1 MMQALIR
8 KARHVLDDPVLRRWL
23 LRRMVGLENQPSGFV
38 AGQPPYLGPPGE
50 ISPQAPGELASDDFQ
65 EGSFA
70 PPDSPTSIAL
80 PGETVEIS
88 PADPDLLFTRPYND
102 LETRLAVHRFA
113 WVPVAGPGV
122 DTDWVAALWQS
133 WTARFGKD
141 DSGWPWHAYTAAER
155 AINIIDFSRHF
166 GLPGDRH
173 AMCALLA
180 RHADIIR
187 NNLEYFGDHYTSNHL
202 SNNGRGLLRIGTALG
217 RPDYAETGARIMVA
231 EAGRIFGRSGVL
243 REGSTHYHQLV
254 TRNYID
260 AWVDARMADLDQS
273 AMLRDI
279 AERALAALPGLY
291 LPGGM
296 PLIGDISP
304 DVPPAYLAGLAGGTG
319 QNIWPA
325 MLPYDRQQEILSL
338 IGAIAAVSPD
348 KLAEEGW
355 HRFGGHG
362 WQALSYVPPDGWPPM
377 PGHGHRDIGSFELH
391 DGGVPIIVDP
401 GRGSYADS
409 DYEDAA
415 MHNGVLIDGAGGAP
429 INRAYYA
436 PEFRDRVV
444 RARPNLKRTRDGS
457 VLHGAGFQHVTGIEA
472 ADREWRF
479 TETGVSI
486 TDRIAGRGR
495 HRIRRQFCTPHP
507 VVPDGDAAIINAG
520 PTSYR
525 LSTGSAVSFV
535 EMTCWSAYGQG
546 TPGTLIVTETNEKLP
561 INAAATLERI

>member
-23 LRRMVGLENQPSGFV
+23 LRRLVRLEKRPTGFV
-38 AGQPPYLGPPGE
+38 AGQPPYLGPPAE
-50 ISPQAPGELASDDFQ
+50 TSPEAHGELASGDFP

-70 PPDSPTSIAL
+70 PPVSPASIAL
-80 PGETVEIS
+80 PGETVELS
-88 PADPDLLFTRPYND
+88 PTDPGQLFTRPYID
-102 LETRLAVHRFA
+102 LETQLAAHRFA
-113 WVPVAGPGV
+113 WVPVAGAAV
-122 DTDWVAALWQS
+122 DADWVAALWQS

-155 AINIIDFSRHF
+155 AINIIDFSGRF
-166 GLPGDRH
+166 GLPDDRH
-173 AMCALLA
+173 AICALLA

-202 SNNGRGLLRIGTALG
+202 SNNGRGLLRIGAALG
-217 RPDYAETGARIMVA
+217 RTDYAETGARIMVA

-243 REGSTHYHQLV
+243 REGSTHYHQLI

-260 AWVDARMADLDQS
+260 AWVDARRADLEQS

-279 AERALAALPGLY
+279 AERALAVLPGLY

-319 QNIWPA
+319 ENIWPA
-325 MLPYDRQQEILSL
+325 MLSNDRQQEILSL
-338 IGAIAAVSPD
+338 IGAVTAVSPD
-348 KLAEEGW
+348 KLAEDGW

-377 PGHGHRDIGSFELH
+377 PGHGHRDLGGFELH
-391 DGGVPIIVDP
+391 DGGVPIFVDP

-436 PEFRDRVV
+436 PEFRDRVI
-444 RARPNLKRTRDGS
+444 RTRPNMQRTRNGS
-457 VLHGAGFQHVTGIEA
+457 ALHGAGFQHVAGIET

-479 TETGVSI
+479 TETGLSI
-486 TDRIAGRGR
+486 TDCIAGRGR
-495 HRIRRQFCTPHP
+495 RRIRRQFCTPHP
-507 VVPDGDAAIINAG
+507 VVRDGDSAIINVG
-520 PTSYR
+520 PASYR
-525 LSTGSAVSFV
+525 LSTGSAISFV

-546 TPGTLIVTETNEKLP
+546 TPGTLIVTETNEELP
-561 INAAATLERI
+561 IDAVATLERI